1 MKLRLDATTQELAQ
15 VTPEELTARIE
26 GAVGALV
33 REALGAELT
42 KAQKNERADTPAEP
56 HERIKGSGRNKEGSA
71 RSRTSGA
78 QIEVTEEIEDALRD
92 KVKAHNEDAEHEWQ
106 KVTLGTLKAVWRRG
120 AGAFSV
126 SHRPSQNRQSWAY
139 ARVNAFLDIA
149 NGGGNP
155 KFVQDNDLLG
165 DEHPRNKAKKA
176 HSWECCGDP
185 LHKAQGKRGG
195 EIDLVMDLAAQ
206 MRDAYE
212 QRLKALQSDLDA
224 LADKVK
230 D

>member
-1 MKLRLDATTQELAQ
+1 MKLRLDATAQELAH

-120 AGAFSV
+120 AGAFSA

-155 KFVQDNDLLG
+155 KFVQDNDLLS

-195 EIDLVMDLAAQ
+195 EIDLVMHLAAQ

-212 QRLKALQSDLDA
+212 QRLKALKSDLDA
-224 LADKVK
+224 LADEV
-230 D
+230 DA